1 MQSESLPALPGTAL
15 LPADSEI
22 MSPPASRS
30 RLGAEFDAFLFGPIG
45 QDRNGLTLSVVSL
58 LGRMDL
64 DPWQEAAKLA
74 GLPAEIAA
82 QKLATLLAA
91 QSDPSLK
98 PADAGRMAIR
108 LIAQLPGRPAADLG
122 SLGAPRI
129 RGVVH
134 PRVLMTAILFVI
146 WTIWL
151 LGMPATDP
159 PDVPTH
165 TDSAHAPAP
174 LTAPSPVRPILS
186 GK

>member
-74 GLPAEIAA
+74 GLPVEIAA
-82 QKLATLLAA
+82 QKLATLLTAL
-91 QSDPSLK
+91 SDPSLK
-98 PADAGRMAIR
+98 PADAGKMAIR

-122 SLGAPRI
+122 VTWSATHPC
-129 RGVVH
+129 RG
-134 PRVLMTAILFVI
+134 
-146 WTIWL
+146 
-151 LGMPATDP
+151 
-159 PDVPTH
+159 
-165 TDSAHAPAP
+165 
-174 LTAPSPVRPILS
+174 PSPRPDDRNLVCDLDDL
-186 GK
+186 GVGYARHGPA

>member
-1 MQSESLPALPGTAL
+1 
-15 LPADSEI
+15 
-22 MSPPASRS
+22 MSPPASSS
-30 RLGAEFDAFLFGPIG
+30 RLGSEFDAFLFAPIG
-45 QDRNGLTLSVVSL
+45 EDRNGLTLSIVSL

-91 QSDPSLK
+91 LSDPSLK
-98 PADAGRMAIR
+98 PADAGKMAIR

-129 RGVVH
+129 GGVAH
-134 PRVLMTAILFVI
+134 PHVLMTAILFVI
-146 WTIWL
+146 WTIWV

-159 PDVPTH
+159 PDAPTP
-165 TDSAHAPAP
+165 TDSAHAPTH
-174 LTAPSPVRPILS
+174 LTVSSPVRPTLS

>member
-1 MQSESLPALPGTAL
+1 MSLPA
-15 LPADSEI
+15 SN
-22 MSPPASRS
+22 S
-30 RLGAEFDAFLFGPIG
+30 RLGSEFDAFLFAPIG
-45 QDRNGLTLSVVSL
+45 EDRNGLTLSIVSL

-91 QSDPSLK
+91 LSDPSLK
-98 PADAGRMAIR
+98 PADAGKMATR

-122 SLGAPRI
+122 SPGATPI
-129 RGVVH
+129 RGVVDPH
-134 PRVLMTAILFVI
+134 VLITAILFVI

-151 LGMPATDP
+151 LSMPATDP
-159 PDVPTH
+159 HAAPTP
-165 TDSAHAPAP
+165 TDSAPAP
-174 LTAPSPVRPILS
+174 TPVTVSSPVRPTLS